1 MDLFDELA
9 ADAQKDI
16 DSGKFLQEN
25 GTDVDGSVMKSVE
38 DMEKK
43 MQETLNKAVEKINN
57 VADAAAAKN
66 VPDEV
71 NENNTENEGDKEND

>member
-16 DSGKFLQEN
+16 DSGIFLQEN
-25 GTDVDGSVMKSVE
+25 VTGVDGSVMKSVE

-71 NENNTENEGDKEND
+71 NENNTENEGENEND

>member
-71 NENNTENEGDKEND
+71 NENNTENEGVNEND

>member
-16 DSGKFLQEN
+16 ESGIFLQEN
-25 GTDVDGSVMKSVE
+25 GTNVDGSVMKSVE